1 MSRHPAKLTTL
12 NTRQE
17 KVAEEFVDYLAQ
29 VSTPNA
35 FKLHD
40 IALATE
46 CDSTLQA
53 VMEAIQTSNWY
64 EPANKCL
71 EINVTKYKAMERV
84 KGDLT
89 VCTSFSIILRGNR
102 VVFPEAMQQRVV
114 DIAHEGHQ
122 GIVKTKSLLR
132 EKVWFA
138 GMDGAVDKKVKS
150 CLTCQ
155 AATPETKREPLQMS
169 PLPTSPWLE
178 VSIDFKELSPGYL
191 LVVTDDYSRYPVV
204 EIVHTTAS
212 KIVIPHLNKTFA
224 EFGVPEVVRSDNG
237 PPFNGKEF
245 KAFANALGF
254 KHRKVTPLWPRA
266 NGEVERFMRTLK
278 RSIEAAKTEHRPWKE
293 ELCKFL
299 RNYRAT
305 PHTTTGKPAATAL
318 FNRPLRTK
326 LPECPISLVDPASIQ
341 KRDQEAKQ
349 KMKEYADSKIYVK
362 PSRIAEGDTALAK
375 RDPSYKKSATA
386 YDPEPYVVT
395 TEKGSMVTARRED
408 KEITRNSSFFK
419 SVSPNIGIAAE
430 EDDLVQETLPTDAQ
444 VTEEE
449 PPTRCYPLR
458 SSRKPPKYHNDY
470 V

>member
-1 MSRHPAKLTTL
+1 M
-12 NTRQE
+12 
-17 KVAEEFVDYLAQ
+17 
-29 VSTPNA
+29 
-35 FKLHD
+35 
-40 IALATE
+40 
-46 CDSTLQA
+46 
-53 VMEAIQTSNWY
+53 
-64 EPANKCL
+64 
-71 EINVTKYKAMERV
+71 
-84 KGDLT
+84 
-89 VCTSFSIILRGNR
+89 
-102 VVFPEAMQQRVV
+102 
-114 DIAHEGHQ
+114 
-122 GIVKTKSLLR
+122 
-132 EKVWFA
+132 
-138 GMDGAVDKKVKS
+138 
-150 CLTCQ
+150 
-155 AATPETKREPLQMS
+155 
-169 PLPTSPWLE
+169 
-178 VSIDFKELSPGYL
+178 
-191 LVVTDDYSRYPVV
+191 
-204 EIVHTTAS
+204 HTTAS

-224 EFGVPEVVRSDNG
+224 EFGVPEVVRLDNG

-375 RDPSYKKSATA
+375 RDPSYKKSATT

-395 TEKGSMVTARRED
+395 TEKGSNVTARRED